1 MFPIFAIFLR
11 HPFAFFQTLFCFVCF
26 GCCTIWQDFSCFKE
40 QFSQFFLSSSPC
52 RYSLTGTRS
61 LTFRTIPSV
70 YSFVYHYSF
79 AISNFFFVLSS
90 SLSLPP
96 SSFLPLYMSLSLCF
110 QSCSHG
116 TRFVCE
122 NAENFV
128 LSCRSQFI
136 SSKARERKL
145 AHQRVFSFLRSFRL
159 FFSFVR
165 LQICV
170 AITNFA
176 NSFNLLPTANYKITC
191 TIIFKLDF
199 LTFLT
204 HRLFLT
210 LLIIDIT

>member
-1 MFPIFAIFLR
+1 
-11 HPFAFFQTLFCFVCF
+11 
-26 GCCTIWQDFSCFKE
+26 
-40 QFSQFFLSSSPC
+40 LSSSPC

-90 SLSLPP
+90 SLTLPP

-145 AHQRVFSFLRSFRL
+145 AHQRVFFFSSFVSSL
-159 FFSFVR
+159 FFFRS
-165 LQICV
+165 
-170 AITNFA
+170 ITNLCCHHELCKFIQPFTHSKLQ
-176 NSFNLLPTANYKITC
+176 NNMYNYI
-191 TIIFKLDF
+191 
-199 LTFLT
+199 
-204 HRLFLT
+204 
-210 LLIIDIT
+210 